1 LTARP
6 RVPSRRPS
14 PERERAIF
22 DVILR
27 VDAACDRTAR
37 MGADPIGPVR
47 RYTGSANLEL
57 AGLVGA
63 CLAFGNAKAL
73 RAKVSDVFDRL
84 GANLAAAAD
93 DELGVFAALAGWK
106 HRVYRGEDVA
116 RLLVGARRVQRSRGS
131 LERCLADLLQTH
143 GALRPALAEWVAIVR
158 SAGGLDIAARTRRGA
173 AHILPDPAKTS
184 GCKRLLL
191 YLRWMVRPDDGV
203 DLGLWK
209 SIAPSMLLVP
219 VDTHLYKLSRNLGFT
234 RRSTLTW
241 ATTEEVTAALR
252 RIDPDDPVRFD
263 FSLCHLGMLQRCPSR
278 RDAVRCEGCGI
289 QSVCRHWPT
298 TPTDT
303 SQATATRPTSTLAPP
318 RPLKT
323 TKERPPR
330 AAAKSPRPPATRTRP
345 RPKRAGAVV

>member
-1 LTARP
+1 LRALARP
-6 RVPSRRPS
+6 RQRRPS

-22 DVILR
+22 ETILR

-37 MGADPIGPVR
+37 IGADPIGPVR
-47 RYTGSANLEL
+47 RYSGAANLEL

-73 RAKVSDVFDRL
+73 RAKVSDAFDRL
-84 GANLAAAAD
+84 GPDLTRIAD
-93 DELGVFAALAGWK
+93 DELAVFAALAGWK
-106 HRVYRGEDVA
+106 HRVYRGEDLA
-116 RLLVGARRVQRSRGS
+116 RLVVGARRVQRSHGS
-131 LERCLADLLQTH
+131 LERCLAGLLRNH
-143 GALRPALAEWVAIVR
+143 GELRPALAGWVAAVR
-158 SAGGLDIAARTRRGA
+158 SAGGLDIAARSRRGA

-203 DLGLWK
+203 DLGVWK
-209 SIAPSMLLVP
+209 SISPSVLLVP

-234 RRSTLTW
+234 SRTTLTW

-278 RDAVRCEGCGI
+278 RDAIRCEGCGI
-289 QSVCRHWPT
+289 QSVCRHWPEGK
-298 TPTDT
+298 
-303 SQATATRPTSTLAPP
+303 ATAREKEKEKEPNPKKAPNQRPARDPGRKLG
-318 RPLKT
+318 
-323 TKERPPR
+323 R
-330 AAAKSPRPPATRTRP
+330 ALT
-345 RPKRAGAVV
+345 